1 MGKVETEIQNQ
12 IMIEC
17 SDIAKIF
24 RYQVGLFYTE
34 TGIPVKIGVKGHSD
48 LGGHRISDGK
58 SIYIECKT
66 PIGKARPE
74 QINFIKQMQKTNAL
88 AGFARS
94 VEEARKTILGE

>member
-1 MGKVETEIQNQ
+1 MGKVETEIQNK

-17 SDIAKIF
+17 SDIAKVF

-34 TGIPVKIGVKGHSD
+34 KGTPIKIGVVGHSD

-66 PIGKARPE
+66 PIGKASSE
-74 QINFIKQMQKTNAL
+74 QKNFIEQMRLTNAL

-94 VEEARKTILGE
+94 VEEARAIINEK